1 MKIKML
7 ALILALTTTMWAQ
20 TANPTTSDKDSA
32 AASSTASACC
42 DKMAKD
48 SKDMPCCHGKDVKG
62 EMACCHGKDAKGDMA
77 CCNGKDAKA
86 CMRAS
91 KDAGSCCG
99 KDAACGQEGVSCC
112 GAKGT
117 AEATA
122 KGCCAGGKCDRHA
135 HQHASGM

>member
-32 AASSTASACC
+32 NSAACC

-48 SKDMPCCHGKDVKG
+48 SKDMPCCHGKDTKG
-62 EMACCHGKDAKGDMA
+62 DMACCHGKDAKAEMA
-77 CCNGKDAKA
+77 CCKGKDAKA

-99 KDAACGQEGVSCC
+99 KDAACCKEGASCC
-112 GAKGT
+112 GAKDNTET
-117 AEATA
+117 ASKA
-122 KGCCAGGKCDRHA
+122 CCAGAKCDRKA